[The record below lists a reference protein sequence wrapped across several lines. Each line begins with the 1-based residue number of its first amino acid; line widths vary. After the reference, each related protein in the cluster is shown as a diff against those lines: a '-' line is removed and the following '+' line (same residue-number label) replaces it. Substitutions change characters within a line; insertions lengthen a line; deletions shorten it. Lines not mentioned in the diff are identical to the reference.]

1 MIGKWLDVLD
11 APQQFVH
18 GNQIESIRRK
28 PVTDKPSNSMKKTL
42 FIALGLALTGLVAH
56 TADGEA
62 KPAAPPSR
70 EEIIKKYDKN
80 GDGKLDQ
87 DERAA
92 LMKDR
97 QAESLKKYD
106 KNGDGKLDESELQAR
121 REDARKQ
128 REAAQA
134 RRQAEQKQKEEKK

>member
-1 MIGKWLDVLD
+1 
-11 APQQFVH
+11 
-18 GNQIESIRRK
+18 
-28 PVTDKPSNSMKKTL
+28 MKKTL

-56 TADGEA
+56 GADGEA

-70 EEIIKKYDKN
+70 EEIMKKYDKN

-134 RRQAEQKQKEEKK
+134 RRQAEQKQKDEKKDDKK

>member
-1 MIGKWLDVLD
+1 
-11 APQQFVH
+11 
-18 GNQIESIRRK
+18 
-28 PVTDKPSNSMKKTL
+28 MKKMFLLT
-42 FIALGLALTGLVAH
+42 LGLSLSGLFAQA
-56 TADGEA
+56 ADGEA

-92 LMKDR
+92 YMKDR
-97 QAESLKKYD
+97 QAEAIKKYD
-106 KNGDGKLDESELQAR
+106 KNGDGKLDEAELQAR

-134 RRQAEQKQKEEKK
+134 RREANQKQKEEKKDEKK

>member
-1 MIGKWLDVLD
+1 
-11 APQQFVH
+11 
-18 GNQIESIRRK
+18 
-28 PVTDKPSNSMKKTL
+28 MKKAL
-42 FIALGLALTGLVAH
+42 FITLGLALSGVLARA
-56 TADGEA
+56 ADGEV
-62 KPAAPPSR
+62 KPAAPPGR

-92 LMKDR
+92 FMKDR
-97 QAESLKKYD
+97 QAESLKTYD

-134 RRQAEQKQKEEKK
+134 RRQAEQKPKEEKKDDQK